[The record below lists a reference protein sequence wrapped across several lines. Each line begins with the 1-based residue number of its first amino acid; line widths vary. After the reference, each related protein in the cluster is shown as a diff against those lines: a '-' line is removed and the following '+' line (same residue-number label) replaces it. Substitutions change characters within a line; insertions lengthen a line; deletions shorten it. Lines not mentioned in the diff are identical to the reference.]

1 MFDMIQTGLPGP
13 VQLVVQKGDETIIK
27 DLSSYKWTYKVGLN
41 GLEDKFYDL
50 DSHQAWKW
58 QAQQFPINRNF
69 TWYKVIVQLKKKLL
83 LFTCFIVILF
93 KLFTYIYIYIYIFFF
108 FQATFKAPLG
118 TDPIVLD
125 LQGMGKGFAW
135 VNGFNIGRYWP
146 TYIADEDGCDVE
158 ACDYRGS
165 YGSSKCLT
173 NCGQPTQRW

>member
-1 MFDMIQTGLPGP
+1 MFDMIQTGIPGP

-50 DSHQAWKW
+50 DSLQAWKW

-69 TWYKVIVQLKKKLL
+69 TWYKVIVHLKKRNYYYLLVLL
-83 LFTCFIVILF
+83 LYYSSYFL
-93 KLFTYIYIYIYIFFF
+93 IYIF

-146 TYIADEDGCDVE
+146 TYIANEDGCDVE
-158 ACDYRGS
+158 VCDYRGS
-165 YGSSKCLT
+165 YDSSKCLT
-173 NCGQPTQRW
+173 NCGQATQRW

>member
-69 TWYKVIVQLKKKLL
+69 TWYKVIVQLKKKKLL

-93 KLFTYIYIYIYIFFF
+93 KLFTLIYIYIYIYIFRPHLKLLWA
-108 FQATFKAPLG
+108 Q
-118 TDPIVLD
+118 I
-125 LQGMGKGFAW
+125 Q
-135 VNGFNIGRYWP
+135 
-146 TYIADEDGCDVE
+146 
-158 ACDYRGS
+158 
-165 YGSSKCLT
+165 
-173 NCGQPTQRW
+173 

>member
-1 MFDMIQTGLPGP
+1 M
-13 VQLVVQKGDETIIK
+13 
-27 DLSSYKWTYKVGLN
+27 
-41 GLEDKFYDL
+41 
-50 DSHQAWKW
+50 
-58 QAQQFPINRNF
+58 
-69 TWYKVIVQLKKKLL
+69 
-83 LFTCFIVILF
+83 
-93 KLFTYIYIYIYIFFF
+93 
-108 FQATFKAPLG
+108 G

-173 NCGQPTQRW
+173 NCGQPTQRWWEYFYLIFYILIFWKLILFLLNFNMYFVVVVIVVVVIGIMFHDH